1 MLRTKNINSININ
14 NIDLSKNNIPQFNDF
29 MNIQSSLYNDMYYK
43 FQNEILLMK
52 KFIYYLM
59 LKKGIPDKDVFNDF
73 PEAFLKNILGVD
85 YNKIQ

>member
-1 MLRTKNINSININ
+1 
-14 NIDLSKNNIPQFNDF
+14 
-29 MNIQSSLYNDMYYK
+29 MYYK